1 VRPPTDDALTRGGN
15 RHMTSEEA
23 KAVSEVAKTTGKA
36 LEIVQG
42 TGGWLKGI
50 FGTLPEDLVGLVGA
64 DWVHEKRRRTIA
76 PLQANTAEF
85 IAALPPDRL
94 TEPSPSVV
102 LPLLQSAADEARPEL
117 QARWAA
123 LLANAMTDEGRN
135 VRRAFFETLAKMEPA
150 DAVVLDVLVSAPVAP
165 EVDLKW
171 IAEKAFTVGL
181 SSTEVGLSMG
191 ALVDLKCGS
200 FLNDF
205 AMDQRRTKRGE
216 PKAASPGPFLFYEAT
231 VYGRA
236 LAEACSP
243 PRPN

>member
-1 VRPPTDDALTRGGN
+1 
-15 RHMTSEEA
+15 MTSEEA

-36 LEIVQG
+36 LEMIQG

-64 DWVHEKRRRTIA
+64 DWVHEKRRRTVA
-76 PLQANTAEF
+76 QLQANTAEF
-85 IAALPPDRL
+85 IAALAPDRL
-94 TEPSPSVV
+94 IEPSPSVV
-102 LPLLQSAADEARPEL
+102 LPLLQSAADESRPEL

-123 LLANAMTDEGRN
+123 LLANVMTEEGRN
-135 VRRAFFETLAKMEPA
+135 VRRAFFETLAKMEPS
-150 DAVVLDVLVSAPVAP
+150 DATILDLLVSAPAGQ

-171 IAEKAFTVGL
+171 VAVKAFTVGV
-181 SSTEVGLSMG
+181 SSKEIGLSMN
-191 ALVDLKCGS
+191 ALVDLKCAS

-205 AMDQRRTKRGE
+205 EMTKRRTKRGE
-216 PKAASPGPFLFYEAT
+216 PEAPSPAPFPFYEAT

-243 PRPN
+243 PSAPSARPA